1 MYIIYIYEYIHLST
15 YIIKWKSISNIVL
28 YMEQI
33 IFYRKI
39 PIYTNYNSNL
49 TEIKA
54 GSTTDLHKF
63 MFWDN
68 QNKDI
73 ILL

>member
-1 MYIIYIYEYIHLST
+1 MYITYIYEYIHLST

-39 PIYTNYNSNL
+39 PIYTNCNSNL